1 MAKEKSKEKKQKKK
15 RDIDELQ
22 KDYETALEMLK
33 AKQERL
39 NGLIREAKLYLQEI
53 KELRDGL
60 AGNKM
65 DLDE

>member
-60 AGNKM
+60 AVNKT

>member
-1 MAKEKSKEKKQKKK
+1 MAKDKSKEKKKK
-15 RDIDELQ
+15 RQRDIEELQ